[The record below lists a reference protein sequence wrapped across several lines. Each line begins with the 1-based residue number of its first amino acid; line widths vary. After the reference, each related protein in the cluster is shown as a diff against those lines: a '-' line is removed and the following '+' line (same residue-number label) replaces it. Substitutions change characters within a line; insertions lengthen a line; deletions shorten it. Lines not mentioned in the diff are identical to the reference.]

1 MLESKIFMNL
11 RSMKKNIEGI
21 TKTLRVMPIVQR
33 QKGRSM
39 TKYSMETE
47 HSYFIASISACF
59 YFYWILGLK

>member
-1 MLESKIFMNL
+1 MNL
-11 RSMKKNIEGI
+11 RYMKKIIEGI

-39 TKYSMETE
+39 PKYSMETK
-47 HSYFIASISACF
+47 HSYFIGSISACF